1 MDLNLIKKKLD
12 NLNQS
17 KKSSGGGK
25 NLFWKPSVGNK
36 QLGLYLTNTIN
47 QYHLQKCFSTME
59 QVKE

>member
-25 NLFWKPSVGNK
+25 NLLWKPSVG
-36 QLGLYLTNTIN
+36 
-47 QYHLQKCFSTME
+47 
-59 QVKE
+59 